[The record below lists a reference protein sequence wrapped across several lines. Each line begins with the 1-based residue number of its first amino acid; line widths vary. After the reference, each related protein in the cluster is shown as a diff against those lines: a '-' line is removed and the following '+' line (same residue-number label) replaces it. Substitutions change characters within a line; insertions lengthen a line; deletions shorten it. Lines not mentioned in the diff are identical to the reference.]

1 MDRAWNTFTH
11 GYSILF
17 TVLYTVNKI
26 STERLDSR
34 FLRSVLKGKIT
45 PISIGCCSFF
55 RGVVYCDR
63 NPKNATF
70 KLYTSFFFFSSRN
83 SPFICSTK
91 FSFLLTSI
99 LPIMFLP
106 FAINCFV
113 ESKETKDS
121 VIFSSGKRISYELVN
136 IFTQFHFIFILIII
150 FLILTAILK

>member
-1 MDRAWNTFTH
+1 MGSIRTGHVIMDRAWNTFTH

-70 KLYTSFFFFSSRN
+70 RLYTSFFFSRHETVLSFVQRN
-83 SPFICSTK
+83 SLFYLQVSYPLCFYH
-91 FSFLLTSI
+91 LLSI
-99 LPIMFLP
+99 VLLNLKKLRIPLSSV
-106 FAINCFV
+106 V
-113 ESKETKDS
+113 EN
-121 VIFSSGKRISYELVN
+121 V
-136 IFTQFHFIFILIII
+136 
-150 FLILTAILK
+150 